1 VYAILR
7 SYEIEA
13 FKPQVEGMDNA
24 RAKFIIVYK
33 GESYPRPEE
42 TWVCTLPD
50 FLNEHLPN
58 LK

>member
-1 VYAILR
+1 
-7 SYEIEA
+7 
-13 FKPQVEGMDNA
+13 MDNA